1 MIDVLYYSGTGNS
14 LGAARALAERL
25 GAGDAVPLESR
36 EAGGGADG
44 RSAVV
49 VFPVHWWTLPRFV
62 ARAVAAGAL
71 DGYSAVYA
79 AATSG
84 GDAGNAFRDLDA
96 ALARRGGRLET
107 WTHLPLGDN
116 SLMLKTP
123 PRELAARLEAMPR
136 AIDAFAARILAVPVL
151 AAGAPAVRRPH
162 LDLGKRVAGPALKAA
177 ARAWY
182 RLEDKRADA
191 GTCSRCGLC
200 AGVCPHGA
208 VSLEEGPPRWSA
220 ACEECFACINACPR
234 QAISFGRVRPAAESQ
249 YRFPG
254 TTAAMLRRSARAVG
268 DQAIGTQILKE

>member
-25 GAGDAVPLESR
+25 GAAGAVPFASR
-36 EAGGGADG
+36 QAAGGADG

-71 DGYSAVYA
+71 DGYGAVYA

-84 GDAGNAFRDLDA
+84 GDAGNVFRDFDA
-96 ALARRGGRLET
+96 ALARRGGRLAA
-107 WTHLPLGDN
+107 WAHLPLGDN

-136 AIDAFAARILAVPVL
+136 AIDAFAARMLAERE
-151 AAGAPAVRRPH
+151 PADRRPP
-162 LDLGKRVAGPALKAA
+162 LDLGKRVAGPAMKAA

-191 GTCSRCGLC
+191 GACSRCGLC

-208 VSLEEGPPRWSA
+208 VSLDEGPPRWSA

-234 QAISFGRVRPAAESQ
+234 RAISFGRVRPAADGQ

-254 TTAAMLRRSARAVG
+254 TTDADLRRSARDGG
-268 DQAIGTQILKE
+268 DQATGTQILKE